1 MSSSKTTVGLFRVR
15 VDDDDDVV
23 DDVDGVDVD
32 ILFRDGFVVV
42 VVTGT
47 GTYSIVCC
55 S

>member
-15 VDDDDDVV
+15 VDDDDVV

-42 VVTGT
+42 VVTVT

>member
-15 VDDDDDVV
+15 VDDDDDDVV

-47 GTYSIVCC
+47 YSIVCC